1 MGTYI
6 SPIAATCS
14 FVDTTASLAKCID
27 SLTHLPYEPP
37 SLYIDLD
44 GEDPSREGS
53 ISIITLLALPD
64 NHTFLID
71 VYKLNKATF
80 TTTGKEGKTLKDI
93 LESPQMPKVFFDVRN
108 DADALFAQFGVAL
121 QSVQDIQLMEDAS
134 RFTRGSGKRLLSSLA
149 KCVERDA
156 LMTFEAKQRWT
167 TVRMRGEELYDP
179 EKGGSYEVFNS
190 RPLMEDILQFC
201 VQDVRYMPFLRSLY
215 WGRLDSDW
223 RTEVEEETMA
233 RVQLS
238 QRETYQPHG
247 SERALSPWQGSQ
259 HDESWNN
266 YLTCDDDDRI
276 DSSVPWSDRIEDDD
290 RIDCTQWDDRIESD
304 ELDRHRDYGDDDFG
318 DWTGIPR
325 PK

>member
-1 MGTYI
+1 M
-6 SPIAATCS
+6 
-14 FVDTTASLAKCID
+14 
-27 SLTHLPYEPP
+27 
-37 SLYIDLD
+37 
-44 GEDPSREGS
+44 
-53 ISIITLLALPD
+53 
-64 NHTFLID
+64 
-71 VYKLNKATF
+71 
-80 TTTGKEGKTLKDI
+80 KDI
-93 LESPQMPKVFFDVRN
+93 LESPQIPKVFFDVRN
-108 DADALFAQFGVAL
+108 DADALFAQFSIAL
-121 QSVQDIQLMEDAS
+121 QGVQDIQLMEDAS

-156 LMTFEAKQRWT
+156 LMTSEAKQCWT

-179 EKGGSYEVFNS
+179 EKGGSYEIFNS
-190 RPLMEDILQFC
+190 RPLMEDILQLC

-238 QRETYQPHG
+238 QRDAYQPHG
-247 SERALSPWQGSQ
+247 AERALSPWQGSQ

-276 DSSVPWSDRIEDDD
+276 DSVPWGDRIEDDD
-290 RIDCTQWDDRIESD
+290 RIDCTQWDDRIESND
-304 ELDRHRDYGDDDFG
+304 LDRHQDYGDDDFG
-318 DWTGIPR
+318 DWTGIPQ